1 MNHVRNSIP
10 GLILAIA
17 TSATIHA
24 EPLGYELVIPEGESA
39 SYSVELD
46 VRAAGPISVRVD
58 GDRGRTIALR
68 LEPPTGAPV
77 RRSGPTPLSLVAS
90 SDPTKNGVG
99 PWNLVLHAPPG
110 IGSVRLHV
118 SIDLPELVRP
128 TPPPPRLPA
137 PPAATPRPS
146 APWDA
151 DRRLGAP
158 TEQRPFLLAAEEFA
172 NARSVE
178 GDGPVD
184 ACRWQAD
191 LVTYLEKRAAG
202 LAAGR
207 LPPEPTRDVLRRIA
221 RAVEAVSELRSS
233 NDPLLTEPEPQDPN
247 RRLAWSRARAERL
260 APLEA
265 ELDDLLA
272 VVQRERAS
280 DLASAS
286 WPVRLVTCLTAC
298 ERYFESR
305 AANGELAEAQ
315 WPRIVAAA
323 RALRELALVEP
334 SATAHARP

>member
-1 MNHVRNSIP
+1 MNHMRTSIP
-10 GLILAIA
+10 RLLLTIA
-17 TSATIHA
+17 TSSAMHA
-24 EPLGYELVIPEGESA
+24 EPLGYELVIPDGESA

-46 VRAAGPISVRVD
+46 VRAAGPISIRVD
-58 GDRGRTIALR
+58 GERGRTIALR
-68 LEPPTGAPV
+68 LDPPTGMPV
-77 RRSGPTPLSLVAS
+77 RRSGPVPLSLVAS
-90 SDPTKNGVG
+90 ADPTTNGSG
-99 PWNLVLHAPPG
+99 PWHLVLHAPPG
-110 IGSVRLHV
+110 IGSVSLHV

-128 TPPPPRLPA
+128 TPPPPTLPA
-137 PPAATPRPS
+137 VPSATPRPS

-151 DRRLGAP
+151 QRRLGAP
-158 TEQRPFLLAAEEFA
+158 SEHRPFLLAAEEFA
-172 NARSVE
+172 SARTAE
-178 GDGPVD
+178 GDAPVD

-191 LVTYLEKRAAG
+191 LVAYLEKRAAG

-207 LPPEPTRDVLRRIA
+207 LPPEPTRDVLTRIA

-233 NDPLLTEPEPQDPN
+233 DDPLVTGPEPQEPQ

-272 VVQRERAS
+272 IVQRERTS

-298 ERYFESR
+298 ERYFGSR
-305 AANGELAEAQ
+305 SADAELAETQ
-315 WPRIVAAA
+315 WPRIVDAA

-334 SATAHARP
+334 SATARARP